1 VDNTKVEPY
10 ASVILKLLQEVV
22 STDDQKEWKLLL
34 EHSYAIQEYFNRIG
48 LEMYVSTTDGY
59 AYLQQPSLDEG
70 SIRLPRLTRRVPLSI
85 GQTLLLILLR
95 ERLDEFLNQPQDS
108 SELILTEEDIYHM
121 MEPFM
126 PDRRDN
132 RKLYKQI
139 TSIISQI
146 VGMGFLK
153 SLSTERKDH
162 YIVQRIIKSKVNS
175 ELISRLKQR
184 ITEYYQNDAE
194 V

>member
-1 VDNTKVEPY
+1 MDTTKVEPY
-10 ASVILKLLQEVV
+10 AAVIIKLLREVV

-34 EHSYAIQEYFNRIG
+34 AHNYAIQEYFNRMG
-48 LEMYVSTTDGY
+48 LELFISTDDGY
-59 AYLQQPSLDEG
+59 AYLQQPTLDEEN
-70 SIRLPRLTRRVPLSI
+70 IRLPRLTRRVPLSI
-85 GQTLLLILLR
+85 GQTLLLVLLR

-108 SELILTEEDIYHM
+108 SELILTDEDIYHM

-126 PDRRDN
+126 PDRRDS

-146 VGMGFLK
+146 IDMGFLK
-153 SLSTERKDH
+153 PLSAERKNH

-175 ELISRLKQR
+175 ELIAKLKQR
-184 ITEYYQNDAE
+184 ITEHYQNDGEA
-194 V
+194 

>member
-1 VDNTKVEPY
+1 MDNTKVEPY
-10 ASVILKLLQEVV
+10 ASVILKLLREVV

-34 EHSYAIQEYFNRIG
+34 EHHYAIQEYFNRIG
-48 LEMYVSTTDGY
+48 LEIYVNTTDGY

-70 SIRLPRLTRRVPLSI
+70 NIRLPRLTRRVPLSV
-85 GQTLLLILLR
+85 GQTLLLLLLR

-108 SELILTEEDIYHM
+108 SDLILTEEDIYHM

-139 TSIISQI
+139 TSIVSQL
-146 VGMGFLK
+146 VDMGFLK
-153 SLSTERKDH
+153 ALSAERKDH

-175 ELISRLKQR
+175 EMISKLKQR
-184 ITEYYQNDAE
+184 ITEYYKNDSE